1 MKKQDLRELATGELI
16 ERIDA
21 EKQNLHMAK
30 LNHSVS
36 PVEDNSTLRKAR
48 RNIARMKTILNQKN
62 SK

>member
-16 ERIDA
+16 ERIDS
-21 EKQNLHMAK
+21 ETQNLRVAK
-30 LNHSVS
+30 LNHAVS